1 MRPARLLCQ
10 LTAVATLACAP
21 LLHSAQSV
29 AHAAYP
35 DRAVTLVVPYNAG
48 GGTDVLSRAVA
59 SGVSK
64 VLKQSVVVD
73 NRPGASGMIGSDM
86 VSRSAPDGYTL
97 VMTAS
102 DTHTINPHV
111 YPKISYDARKDFV
124 AVARVGILPYAIVV
138 NPKLGVDNINDYIA
152 LARKEP
158 GKLTYASWGVGSS
171 SHVAMEMLNVGQRL
185 DVLHVPFTGSAPAM
199 TAVMAGQVDALF
211 VPLSL
216 ATPSAQ
222 AGKVKVLGLASP
234 RRFADAPDLPTL
246 QEQGVDVIA
255 APWIGILAPANTPQD
270 AIDTFANAV
279 IEAAKSD
286 DVIKTLTAG
295 GLEIDVLDAKG
306 FADALVED
314 YERWGDTVKAA
325 NITAE

>member
-1 MRPARLLCQ
+1 MRPARLFCKLA
-10 LTAVATLACAP
+10 AVAALTCAP
-21 LLHSAQSV
+21 ILHPALDV

-35 DRAVTLVVPYNAG
+35 ERPITVVVPYNAG

-59 SGVSK
+59 SGVAK
-64 VLKQSVVVD
+64 VLQQSVVVD

-86 VSRSAPDGYTL
+86 VSRAAPDGYTL

-111 YPKISYDARKDFV
+111 YPKISYDARKDFA

-152 LARKEP
+152 LARKQP
-158 GKLTYASWGVGSS
+158 GKLSYASWGVGSS

-185 DVLHVPFTGSAPAM
+185 DVLHVPFTGAAPAM

-216 ATPSAQ
+216 AKPNAE
-222 AGKVKVLGLASP
+222 AGKVKLLGLASP
-234 RRFADAPDLPTL
+234 RRFVGAPDVPTL

-255 APWIGILAPANTPQD
+255 APWIGILAPAKTPKD
-270 AIDTFANAV
+270 AIDTFAKAV
-279 IEAAKSD
+279 IEATKTEQ
-286 DVIKTLTAG
+286 VIQTLTAG
-295 GLEIDVLDAKG
+295 GLEIDVLDAEG
-306 FADALVED
+306 FEKALVED
-314 YERWGDTVKAA
+314 YKLWGDTVKAA
-325 NITAE
+325 NIKAE

>member
-1 MRPARLLCQ
+1 MRPARLLCK
-10 LTAVATLACAP
+10 LTAVAALACAP
-21 LLHSAQSV
+21 LLHSAAQ
-29 AHAAYP
+29 AAYP
-35 DRAVTLVVPYNAG
+35 DRPITVVVPYNAG

-59 SGVSK
+59 TGVSK
-64 VLKQSVVVD
+64 VLQQSVVVD
-73 NRPGASGMIGSDM
+73 NRPGASGMIGSDL
-86 VSRSAPDGYTL
+86 VSRAAPDGYTL

-185 DVLHVPFTGSAPAM
+185 DVLHVPFTGAAPAM

-216 ATPSAQ
+216 AKPNAE
-222 AGKVKVLGLASP
+222 AGKVRLLGLASP
-234 RRFADAPDLPTL
+234 RRFVGAPDVPTL

-255 APWIGILAPANTPQD
+255 APWIGILAPANTPQH

-279 IEAAKSD
+279 IEAAKTD
-286 DVIKTLTAG
+286 HVIKTLTAG
-295 GLEIDVLDAKG
+295 GLEIDVLDSKG
-306 FADALVED
+306 FAEALVED
-314 YERWGDTVKAA
+314 YKLWGDTVKAA

>member
-1 MRPARLLCQ
+1 MNTAKLVRNLTSLAVIAGASLLYAGQ
-10 LTAVATLACAP
+10 NL
-21 LLHSAQSV
+21 

-35 DRAVTLVVPYNAG
+35 ERAVTIIVPYNAG

-64 VLKQSVVVD
+64 VLQQSVVVD
-73 NRPGASGMIGSDM
+73 NKPGASGMIGSEA
-86 VSRSAPDGYTL
+86 VSRAKPDGYTL

-111 YPKISYDARKDFV
+111 YPKISYDAQKDFS
-124 AVARVGILPYAIVV
+124 AVAQVGYLPYAIVV

-152 LARKEP
+152 LAKKDP

-171 SHVAMEMLNVGQRL
+171 SHVAMEMLNVGEKL
-185 DVLHVPFTGSAPAM
+185 DVLHVPFTGAAPAM

-216 ATPSAQ
+216 AKPNAD
-222 AGKVKVLGLASP
+222 AGKVKLLGLASP
-234 RRFADAPDLPTL
+234 KRFGGAPDVPTL

-255 APWIGILAPANTPQD
+255 APWIGILAPAGTPQD

-279 IEAAKSD
+279 IEAAKTE

-295 GLEIDVLDAKG
+295 GLEINVLGAKG
-306 FADALVED
+306 FADVLVED
-314 YERWGDTVKAA
+314 YELWGNTVKAA
-325 NITAE
+325 NIKAE